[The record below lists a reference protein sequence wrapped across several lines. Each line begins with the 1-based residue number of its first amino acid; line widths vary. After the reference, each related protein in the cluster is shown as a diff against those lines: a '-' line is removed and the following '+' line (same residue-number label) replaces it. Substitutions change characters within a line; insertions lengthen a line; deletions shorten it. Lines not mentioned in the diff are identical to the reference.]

1 MPITSE
7 LPRLLSA
14 IAVIGSYGA
23 LCAVI
28 AWREYKRRITHA
40 GYGARHAPFAA
51 GTQPLTL
58 VFASQTGFAEDIA
71 LGAAQQLRDA
81 GVPADALPLEQL
93 DAARLSA
100 SSRLLFVASTCG
112 DGDAPD
118 NAMTFVQRSMTGQT
132 SLPHLEYGLLALGDR
147 SYRHFCR
154 FGRQLDNWLQQSGA
168 RPLFER
174 IEVDRG
180 DETALADWQH
190 RLGHLSGSADL
201 PTRSQPTL
209 SSWQLVERAHLNP
222 GSAGLPTYD
231 LKLSPADGSPIHWE
245 AGDLVQLTPP
255 GDPTHPREYS
265 IASIPAEGHLR
276 LLVRQ
281 QQRADGSPGV
291 ASGWLTRELPP
302 GEHIAL
308 RIRPHRNFRLG
319 DNLTRPLILIGNG
332 TGLAGL
338 RAHLSARIAA
348 GDHRNWLIF
357 GERNAC
363 HDFYYRDEIEGWL
376 AGDHIVRAD
385 FAFSRDQPDR
395 IYVQDLIL
403 KGADTL
409 RDWVA
414 DGAAIY
420 VCGNAVGMASA
431 VDQALGTVLGKDA
444 RDQLLAE
451 GRYRRD
457 VY

>member
-1 MPITSE
+1 MSITSE

-14 IAVIGSYGA
+14 AAVIGGYGA
-23 LCAVI
+23 LCAAI
-28 AWREYKRRITHA
+28 AWREHKRRISHA
-40 GYGARHAPFAA
+40 GHGARHAPFTTD
-51 GTQPLTL
+51 TQPLTL

-81 GVPADALPLEQL
+81 GVPADALPLGEL
-93 DAARLSA
+93 DETRLSA
-100 SSRLLFVASTCG
+100 SSRLLFVVSTCG

-118 NAMTFVQRSMTGQT
+118 NATAFIQRCMTGQT
-132 SLPHLEYGLLALGDR
+132 SLKHLEYGLLALGDR

-154 FGRQLDNWLQQSGA
+154 FGRQLDSWLTQNGA

-174 IEVDRG
+174 IEIDRG

-190 RLGHLSGSADL
+190 QLGHLSGAADL
-201 PTRSQPTL
+201 PAGAQAGLTP
-209 SSWQLVERAHLNP
+209 WQLTERTHLNP

-231 LKLSPADGSPIHWE
+231 LKLAPAGGPLPHWE
-245 AGDLVQLTPP
+245 AGDLVQLAPP
-255 GDPTHPREYS
+255 ADPTHPREYS

-276 LLVRQ
+276 LLIRQ
-281 QQRADGSPGV
+281 QRRADGSPGV
-291 ASGWLTRELPP
+291 ASGWLTQELAP
-302 GEHIAL
+302 GSVVTL

-319 DNLTRPLILIGNG
+319 NNLACPLILIGNG

-376 AGDHIVRAD
+376 QRNEIVRAD
-385 FAFSRDQPDR
+385 FAFSRDQQIR
-395 IYVQDLIL
+395 TYVQDLIL
-403 KGADTL
+403 KGSETL
-409 RDWVA
+409 REWVS

-420 VCGNAVGMASA
+420 VCGNAVGMAGA
-431 VDQALGTVLGKDA
+431 VDQALGVVLGADT
-444 RDQLLAE
+444 RDRLLAA